1 MGICFV
7 PRFCRYG
14 KFALIL
20 SFLAVITT
28 GIGARNTTTKELS
41 SDSQPSYLAG
51 QSSSHNPSFAEGYGN
66 LPLRFEP
73 NNGQSPRSV
82 MFLCRGATSSLF
94 FTKTEAILMMP
105 VLDRHKEE
113 LKQPPAFPFRSRAA
127 FSRPER
133 VAVLRLSF
141 LDTSPKAEVSG
152 IGKLRSVSNYFI
164 GNDPTGWR
172 AGIQNFARVHYAGLY
187 KGVDVTFYGQ
197 HRSLEFDMVVA
208 PRASANVIQMRLE
221 VAEHLAIATNGD
233 LLIGTAA
240 GEIRLE
246 RPIVFQRADGSRKP
260 VRGEYCLR
268 GPNEIGVR
276 LGPYDHSRPVVI
288 DPVLSYSTFLGGVGG
303 STAFAV
309 FADAQGNAYVAGSAQ
324 DGFPTTSGVIQPNFG
339 GNGSQFN
346 VNAFVSKLNADGT
359 GLIYSTYLGGTIP
372 SGAAFAGDTAFGVT
386 ADTDGNAYLTGTTS
400 SPNFPV
406 VNAFQSTLKGSN
418 NAFVAKVNPTGTGI
432 VYSTF
437 LGGSGTDIA
446 EGIGLDSSG
455 NAYITGD
462 TSSTDFP
469 TLNAFQSV
477 MHSQGTTFVTKI
489 APSGSSLVYSTY
501 LGGSSGE
508 TAAALAIGSL
518 GNAYVTGTTTSVDF
532 PTTNGAF
539 QPASKAPQVQN
550 VFFSKLSLS
559 GNALAYSTLFGGSA
573 LTAASPMGIALD
585 AQEAVYLTGWADASN
600 NAPSDFPTTTG
611 VLQPTLPAGDGGI
624 FVLKIYPR
632 GQGTS
637 DLAYSTF
644 LGSNSTKGVGE
655 LTTGIVVD
663 PSGNVVVTGRTP
675 APNFPVTPGAFQTT
689 LKSTAGGFNAFV
701 SRLNPTASTLL
712 YSTYL
717 GGSIEDQARAIS
729 MDPQGN
735 VYVAGQALSTD
746 FPTTPNAF
754 QTTHLAPSGGGDAFV
769 AKFAIGAVVAV
780 TPTSIDFG
788 NQLLQQPTV
797 VQTITVTNNSS
808 AILTFSA
815 PPALSGA
822 DVAEFA
828 LSPACGN
835 TLAPNTSCNVTV
847 DFTPTTVG
855 PASAMLSFFDGDPT
869 SPQTVQLSGT
879 GIVDFALSAPATESV
894 VDGGSVSFPVTVM
907 PLAGSTQTVSLSCT
921 GEPANSTCSV
931 SPSSVT
937 LDGTH
942 AATANVTVQTQA
954 AILPGTLDGPIPG
967 TVNRQSPFLFAVLV
981 LSVAVLRVRGR
992 ILRVFYGTALLVVL
1006 FLGGCG
1012 GGGSRAVTPKGAA
1025 TLIITGNAGAQS
1037 HSQSVALTVN

>member
-1 MGICFV
+1 
-7 PRFCRYG
+7 
-14 KFALIL
+14 
-20 SFLAVITT
+20 
-28 GIGARNTTTKELS
+28 
-41 SDSQPSYLAG
+41 
-51 QSSSHNPSFAEGYGN
+51 
-66 LPLRFEP
+66 
-73 NNGQSPRSV
+73 
-82 MFLCRGATSSLF
+82 
-94 FTKTEAILMMP
+94 
-105 VLDRHKEE
+105 
-113 LKQPPAFPFRSRAA
+113 
-127 FSRPER
+127 
-133 VAVLRLSF
+133 
-141 LDTSPKAEVSG
+141 
-152 IGKLRSVSNYFI
+152 
-164 GNDPTGWR
+164 
-172 AGIQNFARVHYAGLY
+172 
-187 KGVDVTFYGQ
+187 
-197 HRSLEFDMVVA
+197 
-208 PRASANVIQMRLE
+208 
-221 VAEHLAIATNGD
+221 
-233 LLIGTAA
+233 
-240 GEIRLE
+240 
-246 RPIVFQRADGSRKP
+246 
-260 VRGEYCLR
+260 
-268 GPNEIGVR
+268 
-276 LGPYDHSRPVVI
+276 
-288 DPVLSYSTFLGGVGG
+288 
-303 STAFAV
+303 
-309 FADAQGNAYVAGSAQ
+309 
-324 DGFPTTSGVIQPNFG
+324 
-339 GNGSQFN
+339 
-346 VNAFVSKLNADGT
+346 
-359 GLIYSTYLGGTIP
+359 
-372 SGAAFAGDTAFGVT
+372 
-386 ADTDGNAYLTGTTS
+386 
-400 SPNFPV
+400 
-406 VNAFQSTLKGSN
+406 
-418 NAFVAKVNPTGTGI
+418 
-432 VYSTF
+432 
-437 LGGSGTDIA
+437 
-446 EGIGLDSSG
+446 
-455 NAYITGD
+455 
-462 TSSTDFP
+462 
-469 TLNAFQSV
+469 
-477 MHSQGTTFVTKI
+477 
-489 APSGSSLVYSTY
+489 
-501 LGGSSGE
+501 
-508 TAAALAIGSL
+508 
-518 GNAYVTGTTTSVDF
+518 
-532 PTTNGAF
+532 
-539 QPASKAPQVQN
+539 
-550 VFFSKLSLS
+550 
-559 GNALAYSTLFGGSA
+559 
-573 LTAASPMGIALD
+573 
-585 AQEAVYLTGWADASN
+585 
-600 NAPSDFPTTTG
+600 
-611 VLQPTLPAGDGGI
+611 LPAGDGGI

-847 DFTPTTVG
+847 YFTPTTVG

-967 TVNRQSPFLFAVLV
+967 IVNRQSPFLFAVLV

-1006 FLGGCG
+1006 LLGGCG
-1012 GGGSRAVTPKGAA
+1012 GGGSRAVTPKGTA